1 VEPDD
6 VKALVAERKKGV
18 VDGSAP
24 IWKGPLKDNTG
35 KEQLAKDQVADDGFL
50 HGIKF
55 YVEGVEGTIPG

>member
-1 VEPDD
+1 
-6 VKALVAERKKGV
+6 V